1 MRPSNIS
8 PNKIGNKEISYT
20 DLLAKLKQEIEKKN
34 LTLKDIETLT
44 GISRVSIT
52 NVLNGSSNNP
62 TIKTLITIA
71 KAIHYEIKFSLRKG
85 QQKG

>member
-52 NVLNGSSNNP
+52 NVLNGTSNNP

-71 KAIHYEIKFSLRKG
+71 KAIQYEIKFSLSKG
-85 QQKG
+85 